1 MQKLTRSA
9 VLFGLLA
16 LVWAP
21 ATVAAQPTRHIIGVT
36 DVPAAQRAA
45 AAAQLRVLDVVPLI
59 NAMVV
64 EGPEQAVRGLSRAPF
79 VRYIEPDPL
88 DAVWTQEDTLVY
100 GVFNI
105 EAEIVWGGYPK
116 ATSVIS
122 GQGGAG
128 ANVAVVDT
136 GIDCGHPDL
145 QANCIYGMSYVKGS
159 KPFDDHGHQR
169 KFDAYRYN
177 DVHGQCHYDRAPF
190 RFCIAEQ
197 WQRSQSDV

>member
-21 ATVAAQPTRHIIGVT
+21 ATVSAQSTRHIIGVK

-45 AAAQLRVLDVVPLI
+45 AAAQLRVLDVIPLI
-59 NAMVV
+59 DAMVV
-64 EGPEQAVRGLSRAPF
+64 EGPEQAVQGLSRAPF

-105 EAEIVWGGYPK
+105 EAEIVWGGFPK

-122 GQGGAG
+122 GHNGTGI
-128 ANVAVVDT
+128 NVAVVDT
-136 GIDCGHPDL
+136 GIDYEHPDL
-145 QANCIYGMSYVKGS
+145 QGNCNYGVNYVKGS
-159 KPFDDHGHQR
+159 KPLDNHKHSTHVTGIITAQDNGSG
-169 KFDAYRYN
+169 
-177 DVHGQCHYDRAPF
+177 VIGVAPE
-190 RFCIAEQ
+190 ATLYA
-197 WQRSQSDV
+197 VK

>member
-9 VLFGLLA
+9 VLFGLVA

-21 ATVAAQPTRHIIGVT
+21 TTVAAQPTRHIIGVT

-59 NAMVV
+59 DAMVV

-105 EAEIVWGGYPK
+105 EAEIVWGGFPK

-122 GQGGAG
+122 GQGGMG
-128 ANVAVVDT
+128 AKVAVIDT

-145 QANCIYGMSYVKGS
+145 QSNCIYGASFVKG
-159 KPFDDHGHQR
+159 
-169 KFDAYRYN
+169 
-177 DVHGQCHYDRAPF
+177 
-190 RFCIAEQ
+190 
-197 WQRSQSDV
+197 